1 MIISLDTFVLIVFFL
16 FSLLGAIRGFVKEL
30 MSIFSWVLC
39 VLVAYMYYGILAD
52 YVRTF
57 LPGKFLPFIIAF
69 VIIFTTGL
77 LIMSI
82 ISKQVSKTVKES
94 PLNSLDRLLGFLF
107 GLTKGIIMV
116 VFVAFILEF
125 TGFQAEWWSNS
136 KTKTGYHLLEK
147 YKNIIYEQLI

>member
-16 FSLLGAIRGFVKEL
+16 FSLLGAIRGFVREL

-39 VLVAYMYYGILAD
+39 ILVAYMYYGTLAD
-52 YVRTF
+52 YARTF
-57 LPGKFLPFIIAF
+57 LPGEFLPFIIAF

>member
-1 MIISLDTFVLIVFFL
+1 MIISFDTFVLIVFFL
-16 FSLLGAIRGFVKEL
+16 FSLFGAIRGFVKEL
-30 MSIFSWVLC
+30 LSIFSWVLC
-39 VLVAYMYYGILAD
+39 ILVAYMYYGTLAD
-52 YVRTF
+52 YAGTF
-57 LPGKFLPFIIAF
+57 LPGEFLPVIIAF

-82 ISKQVSKTVKES
+82 ISKRVSKTVKES